1 MSALPYDEDFKACD
15 LLSLSGVLKVSD
27 LEMVLLGANSP
38 RAAWGTRACNEVMF
52 LSAEPDFAFRGRFAL
67 PPEWCLIGFIHHAT
81 EGSWCHG
88 APLNADTVFTVLPEG
103 ISEFMFSVGTQVSL
117 VLLPLAWLRR
127 VHALHAPDA
136 IEPLAREISS
146 FTLTRGVVG
155 DRLRRHYELIRQALM
170 FSSGNEEN
178 ALDEDMAQALLTDH
192 LLAALA
198 ASPDDQIQCSRGR
211 RTHYLILQRT
221 EHFMRANL
229 RRDIYINEMC
239 NAAGVSERAL
249 RYAFEDMLGVSPN
262 RYLSLLRL
270 CTACRSLSLAD
281 ASRRSVKSVA
291 LSCGLWDLS
300 RFADNYRRVFG
311 ELPRDTLM
319 RAPPRESGVSHA

>member
-1 MSALPYDEDFKACD
+1 
-15 LLSLSGVLKVSD
+15 LSLSGVLKVSD

-38 RAAWGTRACNEVMF
+38 RAVWDTRACNEVMF

-67 PPEWCLIGFIHHAT
+67 PPEWCLIGFVHHAP

-88 APLNADTVFTVLPEG
+88 APLSADTVFTVLPEG

-117 VLLPLAWLRR
+117 VLMPLSWLRR
-127 VHALHAPDA
+127 ARAMHAVDA
-136 IEPLAREISS
+136 ADSAGQEVSS
-146 FTLTRGVVG
+146 FTLMRGLIA
-155 DRLRRHYELIRQALM
+155 DRLRERYEHIRQALM
-170 FSSGNEEN
+170 FSSSRAVETLNED
-178 ALDEDMAQALLTDH
+178 AAQALLTDH
-192 LLAALA
+192 LHAAYS
-198 ASPDDQIQCSRGR
+198 ASHEDRAQCSRGR

-249 RYAFEDMLGVSPN
+249 RYAFEDMLGISPN

-319 RAPPRESGVSHA
+319 RAPPREFDASHT

>member
-15 LLSLSGVLKVSD
+15 LLSLSGILRVSD
-27 LEMVLLGANSP
+27 LEMVLLGASSP
-38 RAAWGTRACNEVMF
+38 RAVWGTQACNEAMF
-52 LSAEPDFAFRGRFAL
+52 LSVELDFAFRGRFAL
-67 PPEWCLIGFIHHAT
+67 PPEWCLIGFIHHAA

-88 APLNADTVFTVLPEG
+88 APLGADTVFTVLPDG
-103 ISEFMFSVGTQVSL
+103 VSEFMFGVGTQLSL
-117 VLLPLAWLRR
+117 ILMPLSWLRR
-127 VHALHAPDA
+127 AQASSQKTEWP
-136 IEPLAREISS
+136 AREIPS
-146 FTLTRGVVG
+146 FTLARSLVAA
-155 DRLRRHYELIRQALM
+155 RLQERYERIRQALM
-170 FSSGNEEN
+170 FSVAAKDALNEKV
-178 ALDEDMAQALLTDH
+178 AQTVLEDH
-192 LLAALA
+192 LLAASE
-198 ASPDDQIQCSRGR
+198 ASAGDRMQCSRGR

-249 RYAFEDMLGVSPN
+249 RYAFEDMLGISPN

-319 RAPPRESGVSHA
+319 RTPAREAGVSLA

>member
-38 RAAWGTRACNEVMF
+38 RAVWGTQACNETMF

-88 APLNADTVFTVLPEG
+88 APLSADTVFTVLPDG

-117 VLLPLAWLRR
+117 ILMPLTWLRR
-127 VHALHAPDA
+127 AQALHASNMGELPERDM
-136 IEPLAREISS
+136 PS
-146 FTLTRGVVG
+146 FTLTRSALS
-155 DRLRRHYELIRQALM
+155 DRLRGRYERIRQTLM
-170 FSSGNEEN
+170 FSSSQAEDALNE
-178 ALDEDMAQALLTDH
+178 ATAQSVLEDH
-192 LLAALA
+192 LLAARA
-198 ASPDDQIQCSRGR
+198 ASPDDQTQCSRGR